1 MSLHSFEPEI
11 AAKVGVNAAV
21 IYQNIL
27 FWTRKNAANGRNIRD
42 GKVWTYNSVKALNTL
57 FDYLSPAQIRTA
69 IRKLIDEGLIY
80 EGNYNASAYDRTKWY
95 GVKCELHL
103 SKIANGVE
111 QDRKPIPDI
120 NTDSNT
126 DGKQEVI
133 SPATVFEVYN
143 EIAEGAGWPKVQAAS
158 KQREKAAAQ
167 RMKECGGFEAWREAM
182 ERAADSNFLS
192 GKATGT
198 TPASFDWLNN
208 RNNFT
213 KLMEGNYD
221 NRDNNPN
228 GPSRPS
234 AGGRG
239 NAMVDAF
246 AAVAAERTARDWR
259 G

>member
-1 MSLHSFEPEI
+1 MSHYMTALAMKQKGLKP
-11 AAKVGVNAAV
+11 AAKVVLYWIADHHHSETGQCNPSIKRLAECCEMS
-21 IYQNIL
+21 
-27 FWTRKNAANGRNIRD
+27 RR
-42 GKVWTYNSVKALNTL
+42 SVENHIASLEA
-57 FDYLSPAQIRTA
+57 D
-69 IRKLIDEGLIY
+69 GLIEVQQQY
-80 EGNYNASAYDRTKWY
+80 RAQGGKTSNSYTLRLSESDAQNLRMGSAKSAHGVCAKSAHDRTLEDTNL
-95 GVKCELHL
+95 GT
-103 SKIANGVE
+103 E
-111 QDRKPIPDI
+111 Q
-120 NTDSNT
+120 
-126 DGKQEVI
+126 EI

-143 EIAEGAGWPKVQAAS
+143 EIAERAGWPKVQAAS

-182 ERAADSNFLS
+182 DRAAGSNFLS

-228 GPSRPS
+228 GPGRPS

-246 AAVAAERTARDWR
+246 AAVAAERTARNAR
-259 G
+259 N